1 MDNVD
6 SVSVGH
12 SHLSNTFLRFII
24 IVLPSAGKGIKSSR
38 LLSAT
43 ISANTVVSASRFIV
57 LVLVMVRAM
66 CDMRW
71 WCRW

>member
-12 SHLSNTFLRFII
+12 SHLGIIFLRFII
-24 IVLPSAGKGIKSSR
+24 VVLPSAGNGIKSSR

-43 ISANTVVSASRFIV
+43 ISANIVVSASRLIE

-66 CDMRW
+66 CDVRCAMVI
-71 WCRW
+71 